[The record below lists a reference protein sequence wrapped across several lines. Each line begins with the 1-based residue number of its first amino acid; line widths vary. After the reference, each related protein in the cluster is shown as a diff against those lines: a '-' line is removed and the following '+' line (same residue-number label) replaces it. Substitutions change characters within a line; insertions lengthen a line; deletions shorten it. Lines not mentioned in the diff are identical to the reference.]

1 MLYRLPKIRLCI
13 PEDVAAETNN
23 PVTVPLT
30 LEPDAGGVLGPDHDV
45 LDRTTFRQL
54 RDGLG
59 AYIVTNAPAL
69 VRQALRVPA
78 GEPGIL

>member
-1 MLYRLPKIRLCI
+1 MLPRLPKIRLWI
-13 PEDVAAETNN
+13 PKDIAVETDN

-30 LEPDAGGVLGPDHDV
+30 LEPDAGGLLSPDLEV

-54 RDGLG
+54 RDELG

-69 VRQALRVPA
+69 VRQALNVPA
-78 GEPGIL
+78 GEPGIV